1 MEPERGGWAF
11 QEGREQERVESA
23 EDHQALRG
31 RLAQRLV
38 QCIAARSRP
47 IGTLRERVGRLT
59 GLLYA
64 AKAG

>member
-1 MEPERGGWAF
+1 MGLPGG
-11 QEGREQERVESA
+11 EGREQERVESA
-23 EDHQALRG
+23 KDHQALRG

>member
-23 EDHQALRG
+23 EDHQALRR

-47 IGTLRERVGRLT
+47 IGTLRERVG
-59 GLLYA
+59 
-64 AKAG
+64 